1 MSICIVYDSMS
12 EVNKAY
18 LTKIIRI
25 GHGYVLYATKFKHF
39 WSQSTV
45 KLLKPAQNNYN

>member
-1 MSICIVYDSMS
+1 MVRHMNLSSLLTVTSMIRS

-25 GHGYVLYATKFKHF
+25 SHGYVLYATKFKHF
-39 WSQSTV
+39 RS
-45 KLLKPAQNNYN
+45 